1 MTYVT
6 YEGFEKSGIIEDI
19 ITHREWTL
27 DDIVNL
33 HDTVYDISKEIVD
46 NMDIE
51 TLFFVTADEQVL
63 PVENPEQTIGQLL
76 HSKAR
81 VLVTKM
87 VKQVMNEY
95 MKTAKVKFNDTDNN
109 TNEMDDENIVET
121 LSPMAE
127 DKNEIS
133 EGLKEVMNAD
143 VKQLTKEEMEKM
155 GMI

>member
-1 MTYVT
+1 MT

-19 ITHREWTL
+19 IMNREWTL

-33 HDTVYDISKEIVD
+33 HDTVYDISKELVD
-46 NMDIE
+46 EMDVE
-51 TLFFVTADEQVL
+51 TLFFITADEQVL

-81 VLVTKM
+81 VLVTQM
-87 VKQVMNEY
+87 VKKAMNEY

-143 VKQLTKEEMEKM
+143 VKQLTKEDMEKM

>member
-1 MTYVT
+1 MT
-6 YEGFEKSGIIEDI
+6 YEGFEKSGIIEDTI
-19 ITHREWTL
+19 MNREWTL
-27 DDIVNL
+27 EDIVNL
-33 HDTVYDISKEIVD
+33 HDTVYNISKELVEA
-46 NMDIE
+46 MDIE
-51 TLFFVTADEQVL
+51 TLFFITADEQVL

-81 VLVTKM
+81 VLVTQM
-87 VKQVMNEY
+87 VKTAMNEY

-133 EGLKEVMNAD
+133 QGRKDVMKAD
-143 VKQLTKEEMEKM
+143 VKQLSKEDMEKM

>member
-1 MTYVT
+1 MT

-19 ITHREWTL
+19 IMNREWTL

-33 HDTVYDISKEIVD
+33 HDTVYNISKELVD
-46 NMDIE
+46 DMDVE
-51 TLFFVTADEQVL
+51 TLFFITADEQVL

-81 VLVTKM
+81 VLVTQM
-87 VKQVMNEY
+87 VKKAMNEY
-95 MKTAKVKFNDTDNN
+95 MKTAKVKFNDIDNN
-109 TNEMDDENIVET
+109 TDEVVEEPNVET
-121 LSPMAE
+121 LSPEPE

-143 VKQLTKEEMEKM
+143 VKQLSKKDMERM

>member
-1 MTYVT
+1 MT

-19 ITHREWTL
+19 IMDRDWTL
-27 DDIVNL
+27 ADIVNL
-33 HDTVYDISKEIVD
+33 HDTVFNISKSIVEA
-46 NMDIE
+46 MDVE

-81 VLVTKM
+81 VLVTQM
-87 VKQVMNEY
+87 VKKAMNEY
-95 MKTAKVKFNDTDNN
+95 MKTAKVKFNDIDNN
-109 TNEMDDENIVET
+109 TDEVVEENIVET
-121 LSPMAE
+121 LNPMVE
-127 DKNEIS
+127 DKNEVS

-143 VKQLTKEEMEKM
+143 VKQLSKEDMERM

>member
-1 MTYVT
+1 MT

-19 ITHREWTL
+19 IMDREWTL

-33 HDTVYDISKEIVD
+33 HDTVYNISKAIVEA
-46 NMDIE
+46 MDVE
-51 TLFFVTADEQVL
+51 TLFFITADEQVL

-81 VLVTKM
+81 VLVTQM
-87 VKQVMNEY
+87 VKKAMTEY
-95 MKTAKVKFNDTDNN
+95 MKTAKVKFNDIDNN
-109 TNEMDDENIVET
+109 TDEMDDENIVET

-127 DKNEIS
+127 DKNDIS

-143 VKQLTKEEMEKM
+143 VKQLTKEDMEKM

>member
-1 MTYVT
+1 MT
-6 YEGFEKSGIIEDI
+6 YEGFEKSGIIEDTI
-19 ITHREWTL
+19 MEREWSL
-27 DDIVNL
+27 NDIVNL
-33 HDTVYDISKEIVD
+33 HDTVFNISKELVEA
-46 NMDIE
+46 MDIE
-51 TLFFVTADEQVL
+51 TLFFITADEQVL

-81 VLVTKM
+81 VLVTQM
-87 VKQVMNEY
+87 VKTAMNEY
-95 MKTAKVKFNDTDNN
+95 MKTAKVKFNDIDNTDK
-109 TNEMDDENIVET
+109 DEVVEELNVET

-143 VKQLTKEEMEKM
+143 VKQLTKEDMEKM